1 MKASLTAKII
11 VIMCFL
17 CLITGL
23 LTIDRD
29 KPYQEEN
36 NSKKSNLI
44 TNVNK
49 IAVIELEGA
58 IASTAE
64 SSFFGKEANAANM
77 LKSLKAAKDDKEIQ
91 GIILKI
97 NSPGGT
103 VAMSQS
109 IYNQIIKTRKD
120 KPVISV
126 LDDIAA
132 SGGYYIASASDRI
145 IAQEGTLTGS
155 IGVIFSF
162 MDYHNLLANKLDIN
176 PVVIKSGKFKDIG
189 SGSRKM
195 TEEEKELM
203 QNIVDDS
210 YQQFLNAIRK
220 GRIQRNDNYSAYKTY
235 LTEENL
241 KNYADGRVF
250 TGRQARQL
258 GFVDETGDMDS
269 AKSMI
274 ESMVQQ
280 KNKNKLQV
288 KLISYNKKSSFSDYF
303 SGLTE
308 YSSQNS
314 LKLTDIIPT
323 SMILNRRP
331 LYLWE

>member
-11 VIMCFL
+11 IIICFL
-17 CLITGL
+17 CLAAGIFTV
-23 LTIDRD
+23 DRD
-29 KPYQEEN
+29 KPYMEN
-36 NSKKSNLI
+36 NSPKKSKLI
-44 TNVNK
+44 SNTNK
-49 IAVIELEGA
+49 IAVIELDGA
-58 IASTAE
+58 IASSAD
-64 SSFFGKEANAANM
+64 SNFFGKETNAVNM
-77 LKSLKAAKDDKEIQ
+77 LKSLKAAKEDKEIQ
-91 GIILKI
+91 GVILKI

-103 VAMSQS
+103 VAMSQN

-126 LDDIAA
+126 LDDVAA

-162 MDYHNLLANKLDIN
+162 MDYHSLLANKLDIS

-189 SGSRKM
+189 SGTRKM
-195 TEEEKELM
+195 TDEEKELM
-203 QNIVDDS
+203 QNIIDDS
-210 YQQFLNAIRK
+210 YGQFLDAIRE
-220 GRIQRNDNYSAYKTY
+220 GRIERQDSYSAYRTY
-235 LTEENL
+235 LTEDTL
-241 KNYADGRVF
+241 KSYADGRVF
-250 TGRQARQL
+250 TGRQAKQL

-274 ESMVQQ
+274 ESMVQE
-280 KNKNKLQV
+280 KIGNKLQV
-288 KLISYNKKSSFSDYF
+288 KLVDYNKRSSFSEYF

-308 YSSQNS
+308 YSTPKSI
-314 LKLTDIIPT
+314 KLTDIIPM
-323 SMILNRRP
+323 SMILNRKP

>member
-1 MKASLTAKII
+1 MKASLAAKII

-49 IAVIELEGA
+49 IAVIELDGA
-58 IASTAE
+58 IASTSE
-64 SSFFGKEANAANM
+64 NSFFGKEANATNM

-274 ESMVQQ
+274 ESMVQE
-280 KNKNKLQV
+280 KNRNKLQV
-288 KLISYNKKSSFSDYF
+288 KLISYNKRSSFSDYF